1 MVHRLLFT
9 IVIRGGSPLPLG
21 LLVSPSLAAATPMF
35 LRTKFDP
42 AQNITHLFLH
52 LAIQNLLVLF
62 PPESLV
68 SMVNVAMWVK
78 SSVSKRNYDIHARNR
93 RKMR

>member
-1 MVHRLLFT
+1 
-9 IVIRGGSPLPLG
+9 
-21 LLVSPSLAAATPMF
+21 MF